1 MNMPIRNFITVSLP
15 FARWA
20 VRMATILYNEGS
32 GANYDPLNPGSPLD
46 IEPGYLDHLGN
57 GSNDEVEFA
66 NNLLLF
72 LRSVAGTLAQLIRQY
87 DDELG
92 SVQILTGIDEEI

>member
-1 MNMPIRNFITVSLP
+1 MP

-20 VRMATILYNEGS
+20 VQMATILFNEGS
-32 GANYDPLNPGSPLD
+32 GSNYDPNSVDDYPD
-46 IEPGYLDHLGN
+46 IEPGYLDALGN

-72 LRSVAGTLAQLIRQY
+72 LRAIAGTLAELLRQH
-87 DDELG
+87 
-92 SVQILTGIDEEI
+92 DEETGNIQIITSDEI